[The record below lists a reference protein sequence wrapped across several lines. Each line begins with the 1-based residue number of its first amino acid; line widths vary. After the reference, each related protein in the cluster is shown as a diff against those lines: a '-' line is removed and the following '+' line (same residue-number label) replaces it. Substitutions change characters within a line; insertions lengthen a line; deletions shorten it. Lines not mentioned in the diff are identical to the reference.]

1 MRHGVFS
8 GFSSPRYN
16 GEIILNKENRS
27 LRVCFSIA
35 PVAPL
40 AALLASTALLFAACS
55 APDREGTPPRTTAS
69 VIPETTAAA
78 PEATVPETTAPEA
91 TVPGTTVPDT
101 TAAPLATTS
110 PSPSPAPPPPA
121 TAPPAP
127 PITLPTVGGEPRYR
141 GGKIVGIY
149 YRELDLTVPSGGGA
163 AMEGEIPQGNAS
175 WDLCGLTEG
184 EWDLF
189 QRVMT
194 VQPRERIVIYQAGV
208 AALPATVGA
217 WGEASAAAVR
227 EFADYACS
235 AMLPGET

>member
-8 GFSSPRYN
+8 GFRSPRYN
-16 GEIILNKENRS
+16 GEIILNKENRN
-27 LRVCFSIA
+27 LRVCLGIVPA
-35 PVAPL
+35 APL
-40 AALLASTALLFAACS
+40 ATLLASTALLFAACS

-78 PEATVPETTAPEA
+78 PEATVPETTAP
-91 TVPGTTVPDT
+91 DT
-101 TAAPLATTS
+101 TAAPLATTSPS

-127 PITLPTVGGEPRYR
+127 PITLPTVGGEPRHR
-141 GGKIVGIY
+141 GEKIVGIY

-163 AMEGEIPQGNAS
+163 AMEGEIPQGNAR

-208 AALPATVGA
+208 AAVPATVGA

-235 AMLPGET
+235 AMIPGET